1 MSSNERVLDVLDEL
15 QYQIASGR
23 YAPGDRLP
31 PEREL
36 SDSLDV
42 SRGVVREALAMLAGM
57 GLVKSRQGAGCY
69 VEPPSGGQI
78 SAGYRRLLSDVN
90 HPQHLCAVRL
100 SLETAIAGL
109 AAVHRT
115 DEDLEALQRT
125 QEVLSNPR
133 RSLDAHSRAAID
145 FHSRLCQASA
155 NPIFEIVLAPIHGLL
170 LDYSRRAIP
179 RHGSFTVFEQHGQI
193 LDAVR
198 AGDADSASRLMID
211 HIQFVSK
218 HIMDELH
225 ENGHQQPARVRG
237 RASRRP

>member
-1 MSSNERVLDVLDEL
+1 MPSNERVLNVLDEL

-31 PEREL
+31 PERAL
-36 SDSLDV
+36 SNSLAV

-57 GLVKSRQGAGCY
+57 GLVTSRQGSGCY

-78 SAGYRRLLSDVN
+78 SAGYRRLVSDVN
-90 HPQHLCAVRL
+90 HAQHLCAVRL
-100 SLETAIAGL
+100 SLETSIAGL

-115 DEDLEALQRT
+115 DTDLDALQRT
-125 QEVLSNPR
+125 QEVLGNPR
-133 RSLDAHSRAAID
+133 RSLDAHCTAAID

-179 RHGSFTVFEQHGQI
+179 RHGSFTVFEQHGRI
-193 LDAVR
+193 LEAVR
-198 AGDADSASRLMID
+198 AGDSADASRLMID
-211 HIQFVSK
+211 HIEFVSK
-218 HIMDELH
+218 HIIEEIDQ
-225 ENGHQQPARVRG
+225 NGFQHAPRTRG
-237 RASRRP
+237 RAARRR